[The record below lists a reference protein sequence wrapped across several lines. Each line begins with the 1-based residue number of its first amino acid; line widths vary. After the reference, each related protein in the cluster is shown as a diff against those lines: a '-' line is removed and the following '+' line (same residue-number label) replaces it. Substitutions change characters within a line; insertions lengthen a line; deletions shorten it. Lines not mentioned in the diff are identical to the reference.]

1 MRTLSGVLLVGCF
14 VLGLLLLA
22 MLIVLLRHSVWRFIN
37 RQGRAFDQMISDTS
51 FWQEEETKRPA
62 FLSGNE
68 SSSLRRW

>member
-22 MLIVLLRHSVWRFIN
+22 MLIVLLRHSVLRFIN
-37 RQGRAFDQMISDTS
+37 RQGRAFDQMIPDTG
-51 FWQEEETKRPA
+51 FWQEEEPKRPA

-68 SSSLRRW
+68 SLSLRRW

>member
-22 MLIVLLRHSVWRFIN
+22 ALMELLRHSVWRFIS
-37 RQGRAFDQMISDTS
+37 RHGRAFDQMISDTS

-68 SSSLRRW
+68 SLSLRRW

>member
-22 MLIVLLRHSVWRFIN
+22 ALMELLRHSVWRFIN